1 MSEVGRVDSRDSPV
15 VGLSHAGI
23 QVADIGRSIAFYE
36 RLGLRLAKR
45 RRNGRPYIQRLVGHP
60 GAELEIAIMEIPG
73 SDSVLEILEY
83 RDVPRT
89 PIDPV
94 PANPGTGHV
103 CLLVEDLDALHPK
116 LEAEGVEFVSEPV
129 TPDIGPNLGGRV
141 VYLKDPDGIRVELLQ
156 TTRTMTGA
164 AR

>member
-1 MSEVGRVDSRDSPV
+1 MSLRESQV

-23 QVADIGRSIAFYE
+23 QVAEIDRSIAFYE
-36 RLGLRLAKR
+36 RLGLRLAAR

-60 GAELEIAIMEIPG
+60 GVELEIAIMAIPG
-73 SDSVLEILEY
+73 SESVLEILEY
-83 RDVPRT
+83 HAVPRT
-89 PIDPV
+89 PIDPAT
-94 PANPGTGHV
+94 ANPGTGHV
-103 CLLVEDLDALHPK
+103 CLLVEDLDGLHPQ

-129 TPDIGPNLGGRV
+129 TPDVGPNAGGRV

-164 AR
+164 SR